1 MLQVGGAVGGLQE
14 LEAASV
20 AAPAAAGSDDI
31 CDDAAVVYASEK
43 GKGISLEKF
52 LNLFLHFTSCQSLFQ
67 RLFEFCSKDLL
78 LIQKS
83 KWIHHITQWVSGL
96 NSECHGQNANV

>member
-31 CDDAAVVYASEK
+31 CDDASVVSASEE

-52 LNLFLHFTSCQSLFQ
+52 LNLCLHFTSC
-67 RLFEFCSKDLL
+67 
-78 LIQKS
+78 
-83 KWIHHITQWVSGL
+83 
-96 NSECHGQNANV
+96 

>member
-1 MLQVGGAVGGLQE
+1 MLQFGGAAGGLQE

-31 CDDAAVVYASEK
+31 CEDAAVVYASEE

-52 LNLFLHFTSCQSLFQ
+52 LNLFLHFTSCQSLLSKVGAVKYFNGSY
-67 RLFEFCSKDLL
+67 FEKVIGC
-78 LIQKS
+78 
-83 KWIHHITQWVSGL
+83 L
-96 NSECHGQNANV
+96 NFVVRIFY

>member
-1 MLQVGGAVGGLQE
+1 MGIIKINVCLPHSFLIFGIFIFLLVFLSDQRHTDRLLQVGGAVGGLQE

-31 CDDAAVVYASEK
+31 CNDAAVVYASEE

-52 LNLFLHFTSCQSLFQ
+52 LNLFLQFTSC
-67 RLFEFCSKDLL
+67 
-78 LIQKS
+78 
-83 KWIHHITQWVSGL
+83 
-96 NSECHGQNANV
+96 